1 MSNGQ
6 KPKAVFITGASAGFG
21 AAIARRYTGQGVR
34 VIATARRMDKLK
46 ELATELG
53 RDLVLPLALDVQDRA
68 AVEHTVAG
76 LPPAFAEVD
85 VLVNNAGLALG
96 LAPAQSA
103 DLDDWDT
110 MIDTNVKGVVYLT
123 RALLP
128 GMVARKRGH
137 IVNIG
142 SVAGSYPYSGGN
154 IYAATK
160 AFVHQFS
167 LNLRCDLHGTG
178 VRVTCLEPGLVEGTE
193 FSDVRFMGDREKA
206 AKVYAGTQA
215 LTPEDIAAAVEWV
228 TSQPPHVNVN
238 TIELMPVSQSFAGFQ
253 IFRES

>member
-6 KPKAVFITGASAGFG
+6 KPKTVFITGASAGFG
-21 AAIARRYTGQGVR
+21 AAIARRYAAQGVR
-34 VIATARRMDKLK
+34 VIATARRQDKLDV
-46 ELATELG
+46 LAAELG
-53 RDLVLPLALDVQDRA
+53 KLVLPLALDVQDRA
-68 AVEHTVAG
+68 AVERAVAA
-76 LPPAFAEVD
+76 LSPAFAEVD

-96 LAPAQSA
+96 LALAQSA

-110 MIDTNVKGVVYLT
+110 MIDTNIKGVVYLT

-154 IYAATK
+154 IYGATK

-193 FSDVRFMGDREKA
+193 FSDVRFNGDREKA
-206 AKVYAGTQA
+206 AKVYAGTEA

-253 IFRES
+253 IFREN